1 MKLFKRIGA
10 LCLLAA
16 IGASCIGCGDVPPA
30 DNEPVVHAIS
40 SSLLDGKVANL
51 LSAQGIGIANKDGD
65 TAQTA
70 SEKTQTAKKSFFVK
84 ASADEEI
91 TTQAKNE
98 LVKQT
103 DDGVHDVRF
112 HDGDKGSY
120 REWNKR
126 FDKHHHKG
134 VECPNTDCDE
144 LSDEIEA
151 EEATAPTVVSLDA
164 RVNKLYSTGDFTF
177 VCVSSAIEG
186 DVTLYS
192 MKSKLNSLP
201 EWIHFSEGMGMPTLN
216 LANHYGEAQGS
227 TLLNYMVVKDGDK
240 TGHILVKRTKE
251 YEEGYH
257 YSNYW
262 CDDFNQSYIIDNE
275 TGKTYSLSQYPAIW
289 SVQNGIVTIYNEQE
303 QFQYFTPAIVDG
315 ELKMNEIE
323 LPTGD
328 LYRYT
333 QIPDN
338 LHALMDKHGNIVFD
352 TRQLNLP
359 NADVQ
364 TGEVK
369 YGEHMIFAGLSQVV
383 LDSIQRNPER
393 QNRNRGGTYQRA
405 TRFHMGD
412 DGLIYRVGY
421 AGDLNNIPVHV
432 LNENG
437 EWVSVPDTTDVTF
450 PIPYGYITFLGQHF
464 MEDGYLRITQIK
476 GGYAYFS
483 LAAYGN
489 HRELL
494 LDVPEHNLLK
504 EEWTGVAKMP
514 VNGGRDEELIEL
526 VEVYNLFREKDQFVT
541 YQIGLNS
548 MVYKLGNELILWNRE
563 TGETKSTAFSGT
575 LYPCNDKNGVHCFM
589 LRQQDGDAYIDK
601 YVAFDEETLSI
612 EWDFNAFSSTP
623 ITYTV
628 ELEEFYTLVQN
639 KTK

>member
-16 IGASCIGCGDVPPA
+16 IGVGCIGCGDVPPA

-70 SEKTQTAKKSFFVK
+70 SEKTQTAKKSFLIT

-151 EEATAPTVVSLDA
+151 EEANAPTIISLDA
-164 RVNKLYSTGDFTF
+164 RVNKLYNAGNFTF
-177 VCVSSAIEG
+177 VCVSSAVEG
-186 DVTLYS
+186 EVKLYS
-192 MKSKLNSLP
+192 YRTKMNGIQ
-201 EWIHFSEGMGMPTLN
+201 EWLGFSQGMGMPALN
-216 LANHYGEAQGS
+216 LYNHYDEKLGN
-227 TLLNYMVVKDGDK
+227 TLINYMVVKDGDK

-257 YSNYW
+257 HSNYW

-275 TGKTYSLSQYPAIW
+275 TGKTYSLAQFPAIW
-289 SVQNGIVTIYNEQE
+289 SVENGIVTIYNAQKK
-303 QFQYFTPAIVDG
+303 FQYYTPAIEDG
-315 ELKMNEIE
+315 ELKMNEID
-323 LPTGD
+323 LPTGA
-328 LYRYT
+328 LYAYT
-333 QIPDN
+333 QSPDSRM
-338 LHALMDKHGNIVFD
+338 LRDKYGNFVVD
-352 TRQLNLP
+352 TRQELKDANP
-359 NADVQ
+359 ES
-364 TGEVK
+364 GEIK
-369 YGEHMIFAGLSQVV
+369 YGDRMIFAGLSQMV
-383 LDSIQRNPER
+383 LNSFRNNSDMQRRER
-393 QNRNRGGTYQRA
+393 TYYQA
-405 TRFHMGD
+405 MRFHKGD

-421 AGDLNNIPVHV
+421 TGDLNNIPVHV

-494 LDVPEHNLLK
+494 LDVHKQNLLN

-526 VEVYNLFREKDQFVT
+526 VHRYNLFGEKKQFVT
-541 YQIGLNS
+541 YQVGLNS
-548 MVYKLGNELILWNRE
+548 MVYKLSNKLILWNRE
-563 TGETKSTAFSGT
+563 TNEKKTTPFDGD
-575 LYPCNDKNGVHCFM
+575 LMPCDKWNPHCFM
-589 LRQQDGDAYIDK
+589 AGDK
-601 YVAFDEETLSI
+601 YIAYDEETLAI
-612 EWDFNAFSSTP
+612 TWGEFSSTP

-628 ELEEFYTLVQN
+628 ELEEFYTLVQD

>member
-10 LCLLAA
+10 LCLLVA

-40 SSLLDGKVANL
+40 STLLDGKVANL
-51 LSAQGIGIANKDGD
+51 LAAEGIGIENKSD
-65 TAQTA
+65 AQTA
-70 SEKTQTAKKSFFVK
+70 TVKTQTAKKSFFVK

-103 DDGVHDVRF
+103 DEGMRDVRF
-112 HDGDKGSY
+112 HDGEKGGY

-134 VECPNTDCDE
+134 AECPHAECDE

-151 EEATAPTVVSLDA
+151 EEADAPTIISLEA

-177 VCVSSAIEG
+177 VCVSSAVEG
-186 DVTLYS
+186 EVKLYS
-192 MKSKLNSLP
+192 YRTKMNSIQ
-201 EWIHFSEGMGMPTLN
+201 EWLGFSQGMGMPALN
-216 LANHYGEAQGS
+216 LYNHYDEKLGN
-227 TLLNYMVVKDGDK
+227 TIINYMVVKDGDK

-257 YSNYW
+257 HSNYW

-275 TGKTYSLSQYPAIW
+275 TGKTYSLAQFPAIW
-289 SVQNGIVTIYNEQE
+289 SVENGIVTIYNAQKK
-303 QFQYFTPAIVDG
+303 FQYYTPAIEDG
-315 ELKMNEIE
+315 ELKMNEID
-323 LPTGD
+323 LPTGA
-328 LYRYT
+328 LYAYT
-333 QIPDN
+333 QRPDSRM
-338 LHALMDKHGNIVFD
+338 LRDKYGNFLVD
-352 TRQLNLP
+352 TRQKLQDANP
-359 NADVQ
+359 ES
-364 TGEVK
+364 GEIK
-369 YGEHMIFAGLSQVV
+369 YGDRMIFAGLSQMV
-383 LDSIQRNPER
+383 LDSFGNNSDMQRRES
-393 QNRNRGGTYQRA
+393 TYYQA
-405 TRFHMGD
+405 MRFHKGD
-412 DGLIYRVGY
+412 DGLIYRIGY
-421 AGDLNNIPVHV
+421 TGDLNNIPVHV

-437 EWVSVPDTTDVTF
+437 EWISVPDTTDVTF

-494 LDVPEHNLLK
+494 LDVPKHNLLN

-548 MVYKLGNELILWNRE
+548 MVYKSGNELILWNRE
-563 TGETKSTAFSGT
+563 TNEKKTTPFDGD
-575 LYPCNDKNGVHCFM
+575 LMPCDKWNPHCFM
-589 LRQQDGDAYIDK
+589 AGDK
-601 YVAFDEETLSI
+601 YIAYDEETLAI
-612 EWDFNAFSSTP
+612 TWGEFSSTP